1 MSKQNRSPHRRG
13 IAVRRDRS
21 GREQFR
27 GTAYDRRAKR
37 HRFGPWTYS
46 LAAAR
51 AWRVDALAALR
62 AGTLSADRGVT
73 VRQAAEQFVAGIE
86 SGAIRNRSGGVYKP
100 SAVRGLRR
108 DLNNRVVVAFGASYL
123 REVTLP
129 DVQRWADSLAADG
142 LAPSTVRN
150 IVTALRALHAWAMPR
165 GLATINP
172 TTGLRLPTGEKARD
186 RIATPVE
193 ARTLIAA
200 LEPHDQAALGLA
212 VFAGLRRGE
221 LLALHWEDVDLDAGV
236 LHVRRAWDAG
246 GLQVVAPKSKAG
258 TRTVPIT
265 ERLALLLAD
274 HRVLINQS
282 DGLLFP
288 GRHPTGRS
296 RRARS
301 TGAWRSAGRRPG

>member
-1 MSKQNRSPHRRG
+1 M
-13 IAVRRDRS
+13 
-21 GREQFR
+21 
-27 GTAYDRRAKR
+27 
-37 HRFGPWTYS
+37 
-46 LAAAR
+46 
-51 AWRVDALAALR
+51 
-62 AGTLSADRGVT
+62 
-73 VRQAAEQFVAGIE
+73 
-86 SGAIRNRSGGVYKP
+86 
-100 SAVRGLRR
+100 
-108 DLNNRVVVAFGASYL
+108 
-123 REVTLP
+123 
-129 DVQRWADSLAADG
+129 
-142 LAPSTVRN
+142 
-150 IVTALRALHAWAMPR
+150 
-165 GLATINP
+165 
-172 TTGLRLPTGEKARD
+172 
-186 RIATPVE
+186 E